1 MFVCV
6 TDPVGP
12 RTVAELV
19 EQPAVRLVP
28 VPLAGHV
35 AHVLQPADL
44 LLDEHPVPGRF
55 RGSSAQRSRVRP
67 VLGRLPAGPT
77 APVAPLQQPQ
87 RPKPGGRPAPD
98 QHVVVVRVG
107 QVAAQVVQR
116 AARGLR
122 PEPPELAR
130 GNALSAAGTA
140 RATSRS
146 PAVAGHP
153 GKGSFHGAVETDN
166 RTLLT

>member
-1 MFVCV
+1 
-6 TDPVGP
+6 
-12 RTVAELV
+12 V

-55 RGSSAQRSRVRP
+55 RGGSAQRARVRP

-87 RPKPGGRPAPD
+87 RPQPG
-98 QHVVVVRVG
+98 
-107 QVAAQVVQR
+107 
-116 AARGLR
+116 
-122 PEPPELAR
+122 
-130 GNALSAAGTA
+130 
-140 RATSRS
+140 
-146 PAVAGHP
+146 
-153 GKGSFHGAVETDN
+153 
-166 RTLLT
+166 

>member
-6 TDPVGP
+6 ADPVGP

-19 EQPAVRLVP
+19 EQPAVRMVP

-55 RGSSAQRSRVRP
+55 RDRSAQRARVRP

-77 APVAPLQQPQ
+77 APVAPLQQP
-87 RPKPGGRPAPD
+87 
-98 QHVVVVRVG
+98 
-107 QVAAQVVQR
+107 
-116 AARGLR
+116 
-122 PEPPELAR
+122 
-130 GNALSAAGTA
+130 
-140 RATSRS
+140 
-146 PAVAGHP
+146 
-153 GKGSFHGAVETDN
+153 
-166 RTLLT
+166 